1 MCTGEAN
8 ITYERYVFH
17 QRVQQPGQSFDY
29 FLSDIR
35 KMARTCDFGQLEDSL
50 VRDPVV
56 IGIRDETSLIIADDN
71 NDRQSSSTRLVLQDL
86 LVPADVLIAD
96 TTGHCWA
103 VSVVCCV
110 DTWLIA

>member
-1 MCTGEAN
+1 ML
-8 ITYERYVFH
+8 TY
-17 QRVQQPGQSFDY
+17 
-29 FLSDIR
+29 R
-35 KMARTCDFGQLEDSL
+35 KLLTSGSNVRTSTSGLEVETLL
-50 VRDPVV
+50 V
-56 IGIRDETSLIIADDN
+56 IADDN
-71 NDRQSSSTRLVLQDL
+71 NYQYSSATRLVLQDL